1 MKQAHIWRNYYP
13 KGAVDFFLAHH
24 SEDNIMKD
32 IERNRV
38 FLCLDGSRNAVGTVT
53 IKKNEISRLFV
64 LPSYQGMGYGTEM
77 LDFAEQAI
85 FTQYSKIVLDAS
97 LPAKKIYQGRGYMDV
112 EFNRI
117 AVGNQEFLCY
127 DVMEK
132 RLQMEKGR
140 IVIIT
145 GSPGTGK
152 TTAASVIAKESSLSR
167 SVHIHNDD
175 FYHYLSKGAIPPYL
189 PESNE
194 QNKVVMEAVFSA
206 AESFAHNGYDVIVD
220 GIIGPWLIGPWQK
233 AVEDGYEVHYIILR
247 AEKEETLKRAVGR
260 SKLDTDTNIE
270 LVEIM
275 WKQFCNLGNYETKV
289 LTTTELSLE
298 ETAERIKEGLEKKK
312 YLLR

>member
-1 MKQAHIWRNYYP
+1 
-13 KGAVDFFLAHH
+13 
-24 SEDNIMKD
+24 
-32 IERNRV
+32 
-38 FLCLDGSRNAVGTVT
+38 
-53 IKKNEISRLFV
+53 
-64 LPSYQGMGYGTEM
+64 
-77 LDFAEQAI
+77 
-85 FTQYSKIVLDAS
+85 
-97 LPAKKIYQGRGYMDV
+97 MDV

-194 QNKVVMEAVFSA
+194 QNKVVIEALLSA

-220 GIIGPWLIGPWQK
+220 GIIGPWFIGPWQK

-260 SKLDTDTNIE
+260 SKLDTDTN
-270 LVEIM
+270 
-275 WKQFCNLGNYETKV
+275 T
-289 LTTTELSLE
+289 
-298 ETAERIKEGLEKKK
+298 
-312 YLLR
+312 

>member
-1 MKQAHIWRNYYP
+1 
-13 KGAVDFFLAHH
+13 
-24 SEDNIMKD
+24 
-32 IERNRV
+32 
-38 FLCLDGSRNAVGTVT
+38 
-53 IKKNEISRLFV
+53 
-64 LPSYQGMGYGTEM
+64 
-77 LDFAEQAI
+77 
-85 FTQYSKIVLDAS
+85 
-97 LPAKKIYQGRGYMDV
+97 MDV

-220 GIIGPWLIGPWQK
+220 GIIGPWFIGPLAKSCRGWLRSTL
-233 AVEDGYEVHYIILR
+233 HYITGGERRDSETGGGSLKIRHRYKHRIGGNHVEAIL
-247 AEKEETLKRAVGR
+247 
-260 SKLDTDTNIE
+260 
-270 LVEIM
+270 
-275 WKQFCNLGNYETKV
+275 
-289 LTTTELSLE
+289 
-298 ETAERIKEGLEKKK
+298 
-312 YLLR
+312 